1 MMFAHHETL
10 TLAPGAAAAA
20 SGMLVIVRSKLAAV
34 KRWRRRR

>member
-1 MMFAHHETL
+1 VMFAHHETL

-20 SGMLVIVRSKLAAV
+20 SGMLIVVRFKLAAV

>member
-10 TLAPGAAAAA
+10 TLAPGAAAAV
-20 SGMLVIVRSKLAAV
+20 SGMLVVLRVRLAAV

>member
-10 TLAPGAAAAA
+10 TLAPGVAAGA
-20 SGMLVIVRSKLAAV
+20 SGMLVVLRSKLTAV

>member
-1 MMFAHHETL
+1 MFAHHEAL

-20 SGMLVIVRSKLAAV
+20 SGMLFVLRFKLAAV